1 MHFEILETD
10 GLARIAK
17 IEVNGKNLITPN
29 LFAVV
34 KPSGNL
40 ITPYEL
46 KRLGVDC
53 IFTNAYILYQNEI
66 LKERA
71 LRNGIHK
78 LLDYDGIIATDSG
91 AFQQYMYNDKIDI
104 NPEDIELFQENIG
117 SDFPVIL
124 DIPVQPND
132 TYEVAKNKVL
142 KTIERAKENIKRRKY
157 TKSEWMG
164 PIHGGKYKDLL
175 EMSAKEMSKL
185 DFGIYAIGG
194 LVKFFIDYR
203 FDLVVDILL
212 TVKNN
217 IIPNRPLHMFG
228 LGLPQ
233 FFSLAIACGCDFMDS
248 AAFMLYAKDERYFTL
263 STGTKKLGELE
274 EFPCDCPVCF
284 NFTPKELMT
293 FNKKLR
299 TELLAK
305 HNLQVSYSE
314 LKTIRQAI
322 REGKLWELVEIRTRS
337 HPSLIRGLNIL
348 KKYSGFIEK
357 YEKRYKKGG
366 LFYISS
372 ETLNRPIITRLIKY
386 IKNTY
391 IVPESVKY
399 VIILPELD
407 VNRETSPIIKKWLN
421 FIENFKGIN
430 RKLIHVIFM
439 TTLFGTVPLELSD
452 SYPFGQNESI
462 AFPDQSSELY
472 KKSVRDSVD
481 FFKNYAKFYQKCGIL
496 VPKSY
501 YNQFNEKKEFIS
513 HPIEDLKPY
522 LENNFHNNLIE
533 SDSLEEILIFF
544 IEN

>member
-1 MHFEILETD
+1 LHFEILETD

-142 KTIERAKENIKRRKY
+142 KTIERAKENIKRRKH

-185 DFGIYAIGG
+185 DFSIYAIGG
-194 LVKFFIDYR
+194 LVKLFIDYR

-263 STGTKKLGELE
+263 STGTKKLSELE
-274 EFPCDCPVCF
+274 EFPCTCPVCF
-284 NFTPKELMT
+284 NFSPKELMT

-357 YEKRYKKGG
+357 YEKRYKKRG

-372 ETLNRPIITRLIKY
+372 ETLNRPIITRQIKY
-386 IKNTY
+386 LKNTY

-430 RKLIHVIFM
+430 RKLIHVVFM
-439 TTLFGTVPLELSD
+439 TTLFGIVPLELSD

-462 AFPDQSSELY
+462 AFPDQYSELY

-481 FFKNYAKFYQKCGIL
+481 FFKNYAKLYQKCGIL

-533 SDSLEEILIFF
+533 SDSLEEILNFF

>member
-1 MHFEILETD
+1 MNFEIIETD

-17 IEVNGKNLITPN
+17 IEVNGKKLITPN

-78 LLDYDGIIATDSG
+78 LLEYDGIIATDSG

-104 NPEDIELFQENIG
+104 NPEDIELFQEDIG

-132 TYEVAKNKVL
+132 SYEVAKNKVL
-142 KTIERAKENIKRRKY
+142 KNIERAKENIKRRKQ

-164 PIHGGKYKDLL
+164 PIHGAKYKDLL
-175 EMSAKEMSKL
+175 QMSAKEMSKL
-185 DFGIYAIGG
+185 DFSINAIGG
-194 LVKFFIDYR
+194 LVKLFVNYR
-203 FDLVVDILL
+203 FDLAVDILL
-212 TVKNN
+212 TVKKN

-233 FFSLAIACGCDFMDS
+233 FFSLAVACGCDFMDS

-263 STGTKKLGELE
+263 STGTKKLDQLK
-274 EFPCDCPVCF
+274 EFPCTCPVCF
-284 NFTPKELMT
+284 NFSPKELMT

-305 HNLQVSYSE
+305 HNLHVSYSE

-337 HPSLIRGLNIL
+337 HPNLIKGLNVL

-357 YEKRYKKGG
+357 YEKKYKKGG
-366 LFYISS
+366 LFYTSP
-372 ETLNRPIITRLIKY
+372 ETLNRPIISRQIEY
-386 IKNTY
+386 IKNRY
-391 IVPESVKY
+391 RVPELVKY

-407 VNRETSPIIKKWLN
+407 VNRESSPTVKNWLKSIKEFRTIKR
-421 FIENFKGIN
+421 EM
-430 RKLIHVIFM
+430 IHILFL
-439 TTLFGTVPLELSD
+439 TTLFGIVPLELID
-452 SYPFGQNESI
+452 TYPFGQTVTI
-462 AFPDQSSELY
+462 AFPDEFDKLY
-472 KKSVRDSVD
+472 KSSIEKSLI
-481 FFKNYAKFYQKCGIL
+481 FFNSFAKNYQKCGIL
-496 VPKSY
+496 TPKFF
-501 YNQFNEKKEFIS
+501 YNEFYDKIEFPS
-513 HPIEDLKPY
+513 HPINILGPY
-522 LENNFHNNLIE
+522 LKSFFPNNLIE
-533 SDSLEEILIFF
+533 SSSLEKILGFLIKT
-544 IEN
+544 

>member
-1 MHFEILETD
+1 MNFEIIETD
-10 GLARIAK
+10 GLGRIGK
-17 IEVNGKNLITPN
+17 IEVNGKKLITPN

-78 LLDYDGIIATDSG
+78 LLEYDGIIATDSG

-104 NPEDIELFQENIG
+104 NPEEIELFQEDIG

-132 TYEVAKNKVL
+132 SYEVAKSKVL
-142 KTIERAKENIKRRKY
+142 KTIERAKENIKRRKQ

-164 PIHGGKYKDLL
+164 PIHGAKYKDLL
-175 EMSAKEMSKL
+175 QMSAKEMSKL
-185 DFGIYAIGG
+185 DFSINAIGG
-194 LVKFFIDYR
+194 LVKLFVNYR
-203 FDLVVDILL
+203 FDLAVDILL
-212 TVKNN
+212 TVKKNV
-217 IIPNRPLHMFG
+217 IPNRPLHMFG

-233 FFSLAIACGCDFMDS
+233 FFSLAVACGCDFMDS

-263 STGTKKLGELE
+263 STGTKKLDQLK
-274 EFPCDCPVCF
+274 EFPCTCPVCF
-284 NFTPKELMT
+284 NFSPKELMT

-305 HNLQVSYSE
+305 HNLHVSYSE

-337 HPSLIRGLNIL
+337 HPNLIRGLNVL

-372 ETLNRPIITRLIKY
+372 ETLNRPIITRQLKY
-386 IKNTY
+386 LKNTY

-399 VIILPELD
+399 VLILPELD
-407 VNRETSPIIKKWLN
+407 VNRESSPIIKKWLN
-421 FIENFKGIN
+421 FIENFKEIN

-439 TTLFGTVPLELSD
+439 TTLFGIVPLELSD
-452 SYPFGQNESI
+452 SYPFGQNETI
-462 AFPDQSSELY
+462 TFPDQFNELY
-472 KKSVRDSVD
+472 KKSIRNSVD
-481 FFKNYAKFYQKCGIL
+481 FFENYAKLYQKCGIL
-496 VPKSY
+496 VPKTY

-513 HPIEDLKPY
+513 HPIKDLKAY
-522 LENNFHNNLIE
+522 LEKNFQNTLIE
-533 SDSLEEILIFF
+533 SDSLEEILNFF

>member
-142 KTIERAKENIKRRKY
+142 KTIERAKENIKRRKH

-233 FFSLAIACGCDFMDS
+233 FFSLAIACGCD
-248 AAFMLYAKDERYFTL
+248 
-263 STGTKKLGELE
+263 
-274 EFPCDCPVCF
+274 
-284 NFTPKELMT
+284 
-293 FNKKLR
+293 
-299 TELLAK
+299 
-305 HNLQVSYSE
+305 
-314 LKTIRQAI
+314 
-322 REGKLWELVEIRTRS
+322 
-337 HPSLIRGLNIL
+337 
-348 KKYSGFIEK
+348 
-357 YEKRYKKGG
+357 
-366 LFYISS
+366 
-372 ETLNRPIITRLIKY
+372 
-386 IKNTY
+386 
-391 IVPESVKY
+391 
-399 VIILPELD
+399 
-407 VNRETSPIIKKWLN
+407 
-421 FIENFKGIN
+421 
-430 RKLIHVIFM
+430 
-439 TTLFGTVPLELSD
+439 
-452 SYPFGQNESI
+452 
-462 AFPDQSSELY
+462 
-472 KKSVRDSVD
+472 
-481 FFKNYAKFYQKCGIL
+481 
-496 VPKSY
+496 
-501 YNQFNEKKEFIS
+501 
-513 HPIEDLKPY
+513 
-522 LENNFHNNLIE
+522 
-533 SDSLEEILIFF
+533 
-544 IEN
+544 

>member
-1 MHFEILETD
+1 M
-10 GLARIAK
+10 
-17 IEVNGKNLITPN
+17 NGKNLITPN

-142 KTIERAKENIKRRKY
+142 KTIERAKENIKRRKH

-185 DFGIYAIGG
+185 DFSIYAIGG

-263 STGTKKLGELE
+263 STGTKKLSELE
-274 EFPCDCPVCF
+274 EFPCTCPVCF
-284 NFTPKELMT
+284 NFSPKELMT

-372 ETLNRPIITRLIKY
+372 ETLNRPIITHQMES
-386 IKNTY
+386 IKNRY
-391 IVPESVKY
+391 RVPESVKY

-407 VNRETSPIIKKWLN
+407 VNRESSPTVKNWLKSIKEFRTIKR
-421 FIENFKGIN
+421 EM
-430 RKLIHVIFM
+430 IHILFL
-439 TTLFGTVPLELSD
+439 TTLFGIVPLELID
-452 SYPFGQNESI
+452 TYPFGQTVTI
-462 AFPDQSSELY
+462 AFPDESDKLY
-472 KKSVRDSVD
+472 KSSIEKSLI
-481 FFKNYAKFYQKCGIL
+481 FFNSFAKNYQKCGIL
-496 VPKSY
+496 TPKFF
-501 YNQFNEKKEFIS
+501 YNEFHDKIEFPS
-513 HPIEDLKPY
+513 HPINILGHYLKSFFP
-522 LENNFHNNLIE
+522 NNLIE
-533 SDSLEEILIFF
+533 SSSLEKILGFLIEI
-544 IEN
+544 

>member
-1 MHFEILETD
+1 MNFEIIETD

-142 KTIERAKENIKRRKY
+142 KTIERAKENIKRRKH
-157 TKSEWMG
+157 TTSEWMG

-175 EMSAKEMSKL
+175 EMSAKKMSKL
-185 DFGIYAIGG
+185 DFSIYAIGG
-194 LVKFFIDYR
+194 LVKLFIDYR

-263 STGTKKLGELE
+263 ATGTKKLSELE

-372 ETLNRPIITRLIKY
+372 ETLNRPIITRLVKY
-386 IKNTY
+386 LKNTY
-391 IVPESVKY
+391 IVPEPVKY

-439 TTLFGTVPLELSD
+439 TTIFGIVPLELSD

-472 KKSVRDSVD
+472 KKSLRDSVD
-481 FFKNYAKFYQKCGIL
+481 FFKNYAKLYQKCGIL

-533 SDSLEEILIFF
+533 SDSLEEILNFF